1 MNIQTPRGPSETHPK
16 AHVTWRRT
24 RRLRSA
30 HPNGLPTGQRW
41 SCRAGMN
48 HRRTVV
54 AIVNRSAVPQTFQ
67 VSAQEMGTYVPQPS
81 VDGALS
87 LLAGAPRTTL
97 RTGEQVTLTLT
108 GRFNACPDDAD
119 IASRADW
126 VSTNPGV
133 ATVQAGVVTAVA
145 VGTTGVYAR
154 NSTVESGRVVFAV
167 EEEPQAR
174 GCACAGDGPRVVWGR
189 SGLMLLVCL
198 VAAVRRRTYHR
209 N

>member
-1 MNIQTPRGPSETHPK
+1 
-16 AHVTWRRT
+16 
-24 RRLRSA
+24 
-30 HPNGLPTGQRW
+30 
-41 SCRAGMN
+41 
-48 HRRTVV
+48 
-54 AIVNRSAVPQTFQ
+54 
-67 VSAQEMGTYVPQPS
+67 MGTYVPQPS

-97 RTGEQVTLTLT
+97 RAGEQVTLTLT

-145 VGTTGVYAR
+145 AGATEIYAR
-154 NSTVESGRVVFAV
+154 NSTVESARLAFTV

-174 GCACAGDGPRVVWGR
+174 GCACAGDGQLGPWGR
-189 SGLMLLVCL
+189 SGLMLLFCV